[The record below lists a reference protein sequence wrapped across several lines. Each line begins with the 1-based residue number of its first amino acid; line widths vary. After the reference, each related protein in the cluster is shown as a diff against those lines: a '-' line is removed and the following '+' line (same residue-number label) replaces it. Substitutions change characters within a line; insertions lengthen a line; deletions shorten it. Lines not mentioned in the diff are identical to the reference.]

1 MDLRE
6 CYRADIMT
14 PETTQLATFCTERES
29 VTERADDL
37 LQITPQANEVTRA

>member
-6 CYRADIMT
+6 CYRKDIM
-14 PETTQLATFCTERES
+14 PPQEPHQLTFCTERES

-37 LQITPQANEVTRA
+37 LQITPQTNEVTQA